1 MLALTLIR
9 SNPDLVRDSLTRR
22 REDPALVDQIIEADA
37 RRRAIVD
44 ERDTLRAE
52 QNRASKEIG
61 KAGKPSEEA
70 LARLRDMR
78 DRIRQLDEEATSVEA
93 GLNTLLLAVPNL
105 VDPSVPN
112 GEDESD
118 NEVLREVGAPKSFDI
133 TPLPHWELGEKLGLI
148 DFERGVKLS
157 GSRFYHLR
165 GGAARLQRA
174 LISWFLDVHT
184 REHGFLEVYAPALVK
199 EQVMI
204 GSGQLPKFYDNL
216 YHDAEEDLW
225 LVPTSEVV
233 LVNIHADEILPPDA
247 LPINYVAYSPCFRRE
262 KFSAGRDVRGIKRGH
277 QFDKVE
283 MVKIVEP
290 STSNDELNRMVAQ
303 AASLLERLELP
314 YRVLQLCTGD
324 LGFAMMK
331 TFDLEV
337 WAPGC
342 NEWLEVSSCSNAGDY
357 QARRANLRWRR
368 EPNGRPEFPHTLNG
382 SGLALPRVMIA
393 ILETYQQVDGTIRV
407 PEVLKPWM
415 GGLDVIGPTPRS

>member
-1 MLALTLIR
+1 VLALTLIR
-9 SNPDLVRDSLTRR
+9 AEPDLVRESLRKR
-22 REDPALVDQIIEADA
+22 REDPALVDTILDADA
-37 RRRAIVD
+37 RRRALVD

-61 KAGKPSEEA
+61 RAGKPSDEA
-70 LARLRDMR
+70 LAALRDMR
-78 DRIRQLDEEATSVEA
+78 DRIKGLDDEATAVEEALNRQL
-93 GLNTLLLAVPNL
+93 LALPNL
-105 VDPSVPN
+105 VDPSVPE
-112 GEDESD
+112 GADESD
-118 NEVLREVGAPKSFDI
+118 NVVLRQVGEPGTYDFAPR
-133 TPLPHWELGEKLGLI
+133 PHWELGEALGVI

-174 LISWFLDVHT
+174 LISWFLHVHT
-184 REHGFLEVYAPALVK
+184 TEHGFLEVYPPAVVK
-199 EQVMI
+199 ERVMI

-216 YHDAEEDLW
+216 YHDAVEDLW
-225 LVPTSEVV
+225 LIPTAEVV
-233 LVNIHADEILPPDA
+233 LVGMHADEILPPDA
-247 LPINYVAYSPCFRRE
+247 LPREYVAYSPCFRRE
-262 KFSAGRDVRGIKRGH
+262 QFSAGRDVRGIKRGH

-290 STSNDELNRMVAQ
+290 SAANAELDRMLRN
-303 AASLLERLELP
+303 AATLLERLELP

-368 EPNGRPEFPHTLNG
+368 EAGGRPEFPHTLNG

-393 ILETYQQVDGTIRV
+393 VMETYQQPDGTIRV

-415 GGLDVIGPTPRS
+415 GGLEVIGAAGRA

>member
-1 MLALTLIR
+1 VLALTLIR
-9 SNPDLVRDSLTRR
+9 AEPDLVRESLRKR
-22 REDPALVDQIIEADA
+22 REDPGLVDAILDADA
-37 RRRAIVD
+37 RRRALVD

-61 KAGKPSEEA
+61 RGGKPSEEA
-70 LARLRDMR
+70 LAALRDMR
-78 DRIRQLDEEATSVEA
+78 DRIKRLDDEATAVEEA
-93 GLNTLLLAVPNL
+93 LNAQLLALPNL
-105 VDPSVPN
+105 VDPSVPE

-118 NEVLREVGAPKSFDI
+118 NVVLRQVGEPAAYDF
-133 TPLPHWELGEKLGLI
+133 TPRPHWELGEALGVI

-184 REHGFLEVYAPALVK
+184 REHGFLEVYPPAVVK

-216 YHDAEEDLW
+216 YHDAVEDLW
-225 LVPTSEVV
+225 LIPTAEVV
-233 LVNIHADEILPPDA
+233 LVGMHADEILPPEA
-247 LPINYVAYSPCFRRE
+247 LPLRYVAYSPCFRRE
-262 KFSAGRDVRGIKRGH
+262 QFSAGRDVRGIKRGH

-290 STSNDELNRMVAQ
+290 STSDAELDGMLRG
-303 AASLLERLELP
+303 AATLLERLELP

-324 LGFAMMK
+324 LGFAMTK
-331 TFDLEV
+331 TFDLDV

-368 EPNGRPEFPHTLNG
+368 EAGGRPEFPHTLNG

-393 ILETYQQVDGTIRV
+393 VMETYQQPDGTIRV

-415 GGLDVIGPTPRS
+415 GGLEVIGPAAP

>member
-9 SNPDLVRDSLTRR
+9 TTPDLVRDSLTRR
-22 REDPALVDQIIEADA
+22 HEDPALVDQIIEADV
-37 RRRAIVD
+37 RRRALVD

-61 KAGKPSEEA
+61 KAGKPSPEA
-70 LARLRDMR
+70 LAGLREMR
-78 DRIRQLDEEATSVEA
+78 DRIRQLDEEATAVDAELN
-93 GLNTLLLAVPNL
+93 GLMLTVPNL
-105 VDPSVPN
+105 VDPSVPD
-112 GEDESD
+112 GADESD
-118 NEVLREVGAPKSFDI
+118 NEVLREVGTLKSFDFA
-133 TPLPHWELGEKLGLI
+133 PLPHWELGEKLGII
-148 DFERGVKLS
+148 DFEHGVKLS

-283 MVKIVEP
+283 MVKVVEP
-290 STSNDELNRMVAQ
+290 STSNDELDRMLGQ

-324 LGFAMMK
+324 LGFAMTK

-382 SGLALPRVMIA
+382 SGLALPRIMIA
-393 ILETYQQVDGTIRV
+393 VLETYQQEDGTIRV
-407 PEVLKPWM
+407 PDVLKPWM
-415 GGLDVIGPTPRS
+415 GGDEIIGSAR